1 MRSNKVELSFCTM
14 NAEPF
19 IATTI
24 MNAESVAKG
33 GYQKVS
39 YRASVFLLRLR

>member
-1 MRSNKVELSFCTM
+1 MRSNKLELSFCTM

-19 IATTI
+19 IATTT
-24 MNAESVAKG
+24 MNAESVAKA

-39 YRASVFLLRLR
+39 YRASVFFMRLR